1 MTPEARLTA
10 ARNAGKPVTVVL
22 DDGRVLSGVPLHTLT
37 AQFKIQSPGASRP
50 VYFLSADVISVT
62 PA

>member
-10 ARNAGKPVTVVL
+10 ARNSGSPVTIVL
-22 DDGRVLSGVPLHTLT
+22 DDGRVLSGIPEFTFT
-37 AQFKIQSPGASRP
+37 AQFKIQHPGASRP
-50 VYFLSADVISVT
+50 VYFLAADVVSVV